1 VFQSAQLKLQHR
13 LSLADH
19 TRRSRDLIERMRLPL
34 LCSFGAT
41 DDLKVTKLQA
51 MANLEKH
58 TSGWL
63 QANPT
68 FFPNR
73 MNDAAFQIAFSCRHI
88 LHLVN
93 TRCNRRV
100 LDRFGQHLYHC
111 DKRFSAPLRNKFH
124 AFLKISVADTLA
136 APMRAAGLAVHA
148 REPHMSAHFDP
159 APASHT
165 HQSQS
170 QDPED
175 YSYRRHV
182 GIRFEQ
188 GLPTSTLHPRG
199 GSGISGAE
207 KSEGIRKTV
216 EHGCGKGQAH
226 LLCDRVVRLPRT
238 RGTRPL

>member
-175 YSYRRHV
+175 S
-182 GIRFEQ
+182 E
-188 GLPTSTLHPRG
+188 LPLSTDSRADLLFNSADGAKAILIDVTSQQV
-199 GSGISGAE
+199 S
-207 KSEGIRKTV
+207 
-216 EHGCGKGQAH
+216 C
-226 LLCDRVVRLPRT
+226 
-238 RGTRPL
+238 